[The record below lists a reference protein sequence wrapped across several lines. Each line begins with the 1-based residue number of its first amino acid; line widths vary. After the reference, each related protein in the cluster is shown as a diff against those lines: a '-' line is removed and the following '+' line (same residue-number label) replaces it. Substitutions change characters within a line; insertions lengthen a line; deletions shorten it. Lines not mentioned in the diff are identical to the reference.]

1 MRLSG
6 KVAIITGA
14 ARGIGAAAAY
24 LFAENGAKVTLC
36 DLDSAGLEKVAGEIK
51 AKGGEAL
58 ICEGNI
64 ADRAFVEQMVKDTV
78 EKLGGL
84 DILVNNAGITRDA
97 MGHKMTEE
105 QWDQVIDVNL
115 KGSFNCLQ
123 ACMIY
128 MRGQGSGSII
138 NLSSISRY
146 GNPGQLNYAASKA
159 GVVGLTRT
167 AARELARKNVRVN
180 CVAPGFINTEMLQAV
195 PKEILEAMTGVV
207 PMGRLG
213 TPKETAELIMF
224 LASDESSFIT
234 GQTINIDGGTYVS

>member
-1 MRLSG
+1 MRLEN
-6 KVAIITGA
+6 KVAIVTGA
-14 ARGIGAAAAY
+14 AQGIGAATAI
-24 LFAENGAKVTLC
+24 LFAEQGAKVALC
-36 DLDSAGLEKVAGEIK
+36 DLNEEGLQKVA
-51 AKGGEAL
+51 AKINDLGGQSL
-58 ICEGNI
+58 ICKGNI
-64 ADRAFVEQMVKDTV
+64 AQRSFVDQMVQQTV
-78 EKLGGL
+78 DKLGGL

-97 MGHKMTEE
+97 IGHKMTEE

-123 ACMIY
+123 AAMIP
-128 MRGQGSGSII
+128 MRAQGSGSII
-138 NLSSISRY
+138 NLSSISRF

-159 GVVGLTRT
+159 GVVGLSRT
-167 AARELARKNVRVN
+167 AARELARKGVRVN

-195 PKEILEAMTGVV
+195 PQEILDAMTQAV